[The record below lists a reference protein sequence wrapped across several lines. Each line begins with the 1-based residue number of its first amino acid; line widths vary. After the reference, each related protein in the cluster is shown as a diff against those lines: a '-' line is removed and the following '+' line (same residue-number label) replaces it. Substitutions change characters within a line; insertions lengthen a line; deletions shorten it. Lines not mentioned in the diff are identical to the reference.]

1 MSEARTKLDILY
13 QDVVG
18 DVSSLLS
25 RIEAI
30 SAALSLQPEQ
40 INRTSKKLGESL
52 TIAANTTAR
61 RINAEFE
68 KSCIATL
75 QDLRA
80 ITQEAKSAARIVEGA
95 SKRFSTIALV
105 LGIFGGILGGAFI
118 AMLLVN

>member
-30 SAALSLQPEQ
+30 SATLALQPEQ
-40 INRTSKKLGESL
+40 INRTSEKLGESL

-75 QDLRA
+75 QDLRV

-95 SKRFSTIALV
+95 SNQFSTIALV
-105 LGIFGGILGGAFI
+105 LGFFGGMLGGAFV
-118 AMLLVN
+118 AMLCLS